1 MTNTNALTSEQESA
15 IVKML
20 NKTWNTINCD
30 LPERMTTDGAIE
42 VLLDADYALIYGGDG
57 VAYDLLMALP
67 AERQEAIA
75 RRLFGGGKWV

>member
-1 MTNTNALTSEQESA
+1 
-15 IVKML
+15 
-20 NKTWNTINCD
+20 
-30 LPERMTTDGAIE
+30 